1 MSDETKE
8 YETEVVV
15 NGLRCIRCGH
25 SWIPRKAGERPLTC
39 PKCHS
44 SYWHRPRVR
53 KIKASNPEVKTE

>member
-44 SYWHRPRVR
+44 SLTP
-53 KIKASNPEVKTE
+53 